1 MSLIW
6 EKVKTWELVSTA
18 LPALD
23 LALGSPQ
30 GAPQTALRGLSLR
43 WLAVGSGCLDHPGG
57 TERPPWSR
65 SGLGPCGGQLAAA
78 CMPPPAGH
86 HRNG

>member
-6 EKVKTWELVSTA
+6 EKVKTWELVLTA

-30 GAPQTALRGLSLR
+30 GAPQTALRGLSLKV
-43 WLAVGSGCLDHPGG
+43 AGSGEWVPG
-57 TERPPWSR
+57 PPRWDRETSVVKVWAWSLWG
-65 SGLGPCGGQLAAA
+65 SVSSSLHAA
-78 CMPPPAGH
+78 PAGH
-86 HRNG
+86 HRHG